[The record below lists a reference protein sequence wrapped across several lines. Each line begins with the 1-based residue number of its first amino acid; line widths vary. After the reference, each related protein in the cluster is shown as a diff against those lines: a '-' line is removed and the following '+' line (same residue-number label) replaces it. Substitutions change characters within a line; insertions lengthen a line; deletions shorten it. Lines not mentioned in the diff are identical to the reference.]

1 MLASSPALAQSAGEP
16 PAEGGA
22 TSSAPAAGE
31 WRSYPNERHVLARLQ
46 GGIGLRLFDPYSAG
60 VLAPGWIHAQG
71 GFLFINAG
79 KLRMGPTLGAQLGLD
94 LGHSGLQGAVQL
106 GWTLMYRPA
115 TRWAI
120 MGRVDVPI
128 VFTHS
133 WDPTRDAC
141 IYLPGAAPRPGA
153 PDTRSAQVQDPCLPS
168 NMLPARV
175 PYGIVPAVAVGVEA
189 GGSFAYF
196 LTGGFALTAELSAGI
211 YFGDSG
217 TSTPVLGLGIG
228 AMFDYEL
235 LP

>member
-1 MLASSPALAQSAGEP
+1 MMASSAAFAQSAGEG
-16 PAEGGA
+16 ASGEGGVA
-22 TSSAPAAGE
+22 AAPSAGE
-31 WRSYPNERHVLARLQ
+31 WRAYPNERHVLARLQ
-46 GGIGLRLFDPYSAG
+46 GGIGLRLFDPYSSG

-79 KLRMGPTLGAQLGLD
+79 KLRMGPTLGGQLGLD
-94 LGHSGLQGAVQL
+94 IGHSPLQGALQP

-120 MGRVDVPI
+120 IGRLDVPI
-128 VFTHS
+128 VFTRS
-133 WDPTRDAC
+133 WDPRLDAC
-141 IYLPGAAPRPGA
+141 IYLPGVAPRPGTPDNRA
-153 PDTRSAQVQDPCLPS
+153 PEIQQQCLPD
-168 NMLPARV
+168 NRVPARV
-175 PYGIVPAVAVGVEA
+175 PYGTVPAVAVGVEA

-196 LTGGFALTAELSAGI
+196 LTGGFALTAELSAGM